1 MKKSN
6 ILLFKISCILILLMV
21 IISCQSKDKNQPT
34 EENKYAMVQIHLDSV
49 GVDTI
54 EAINTIPEDTLIQ
67 EAENTNQGIQAYD
80 QLYFGM
86 TKIEVSRLNNS
97 RQKIGNYHY
106 NFSYSYNGT
115 GELYSISIK
124 SDPEK
129 TLYYEQRLQP
139 KYTNLCRVIAEKY
152 GKKSACGLLPSIF
165 DVMNAQRYK
174 MVGWQEGEKKINLY
188 LRFVSLDVYNVEC
201 RITHTSMEKAE
212 NQRLYRL
219 KNKHIIESSEKF

>member
-6 ILLFKISCILILLMV
+6 TFMTKIWHLLIFIMIF
-21 IISCQSKDKNQPT
+21 SCQSKDKSLPK
-34 EENKYAMVQIHLDSV
+34 EDNKYTIAQTQPDSIA
-49 GVDTI
+49 GDTI
-54 EAINTIPEDTLIQ
+54 EAMTIPEDTTML
-67 EAENTNQGIQAYD
+67 ETENSNPGLQAYD
-80 QLYFGM
+80 KLYFGM
-86 TKIEVSRLNNS
+86 KKNEVNRLNKS
-97 RQKIGNYHY
+97 RQKIGSYSY
-106 NFSYSYNGT
+106 NFSYAYNGA
-115 GELYSISIK
+115 GELYSISIR

-139 KYTNLCRVIAEKY
+139 KYSNLCRVIAEKY

-201 RITHTSMEKAE
+201 RITHSTMENAE
-212 NQRLYRL
+212 NKRLYRL
-219 KNKHIIESSEKF
+219 KNKHIIESAEKF

>member
-1 MKKSN
+1 M
-6 ILLFKISCILILLMV
+6 IKIRHLIILI
-21 IISCQSKDKNQPT
+21 IIFSCQSKDKNPPKEDNNYVVAQTQPEFT
-34 EENKYAMVQIHLDSV
+34 AA
-49 GVDTI
+49 DTI
-54 EAINTIPEDTLIQ
+54 ETITTPMDTAML
-67 EAENTNQGIQAYD
+67 ETENTNPGLQAYD
-80 QLYFGM
+80 KLYFGM
-86 TKIEVSRLNNS
+86 KKNEVNRLNKP
-97 RQKIGNYHY
+97 RQKIGNYSY
-106 NFSYSYNGT
+106 NFSYAYNGA
-115 GELYSISIK
+115 GELYSISIR

-174 MVGWQEGEKKINLY
+174 MVGWQEGEKKIDLY

-201 RITHTSMEKAE
+201 RITHSTMEKVE
-212 NQRLYRL
+212 NKRLYRL